1 MVNLRGLV
9 MKHVSKSL
17 ERIKQHA
24 SKAKFFND
32 NASLFLR
39 HFDSLEEYN
48 AFIKAGR
55 FDEMEQIIKQGTSF
69 NYNAWAKEFF
79 KL

>member
-1 MVNLRGLV
+1 

-32 NASLFLR
+32 NVSLFLR
-39 HFDSLEEYN
+39 HFKDLDEYN

-55 FDEMEQIIKQGTSF
+55 FDEMEQIIKEGTSF
-69 NYNAWAKEFF
+69 NYDAWAKEFF

>member
-1 MVNLRGLV
+1 

-32 NASLFLR
+32 NASLFLK

-55 FDEMEQIIKQGTSF
+55 FDEMEQIIKNGTSF
-69 NYNAWAKEFF
+69 NYDAWAKEFF

>member
-1 MVNLRGLV
+1 

-32 NASLFLR
+32 NVSLFLR
-39 HFDSLEEYN
+39 HFDGLEEYN

-55 FDEMEQIIKQGTSF
+55 FDEMEQIIKEGTSF
-69 NYNAWAKEFF
+69 KYDAWAKEFF